1 MSEQK
6 KQTFLV
12 KVELEGE
19 VKAENYEKAVKIVEE
34 AMDQLGKVAF
44 EDFTWPNCNIQVWNE
59 LKIVDLDDFL

>member
-34 AMDQLGKVAF
+34 AMYELGKIAF
-44 EDFTWPNCNIQVWNE
+44 EDFTWPNCDIQV
-59 LKIVDLDDFL
+59 L